1 MIDDSSPAKF
11 DDYNPFTPD
20 EVRRLRKLLTDD
32 DRATWARK
40 QLRIIVPLLVTILVG
55 AYNLWA
61 WIERH
66 LKITP

>member
-11 DDYNPFTPD
+11 DDHNPFTPD